1 MNVDGFGTDAD
12 RADISSDRRIP
23 IDVSAFAL
31 VEKENARATTHQ
43 SIRNNPH
50 PPAQYFLHLNITLR
64 PPTYKGPHEQEKPRN
79 LRSGLGHPCRQ
90 TALRAAAILEPSIKF
105 ARRESFSQMPLSNE
119 KS

>member
-1 MNVDGFGTDAD
+1 MNVDGFGTDTD

-31 VEKENARATTHQ
+31 VEKENARATTYQ

-64 PPTYKGPHEQEKPRN
+64 PPTYKGPHEQENPRN
-79 LRSGLGHPCRQ
+79 LRSRF
-90 TALRAAAILEPSIKF
+90 RS
-105 ARRESFSQMPLSNE
+105 SM
-119 KS
+119 